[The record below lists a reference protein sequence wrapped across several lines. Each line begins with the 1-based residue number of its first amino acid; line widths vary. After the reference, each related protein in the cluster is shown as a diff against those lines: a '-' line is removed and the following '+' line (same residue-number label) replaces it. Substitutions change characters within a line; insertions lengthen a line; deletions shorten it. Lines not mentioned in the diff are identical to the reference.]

1 MEKKKMKQSVSREEF
16 VRAFD
21 EMNRGDNFS
30 ALGRRKLFD
39 YLTELEEDTGSEIE
53 LDVIAICCDFSE
65 ESLSDVLKNY
75 SLESID
81 ELRDNTTVIEV
92 DDETVIYQNY

>member
-1 MEKKKMKQSVSREEF
+1 MKIRINREDF

-21 EMNRGDNFS
+21 DCNRSEDFS
-30 ALGRRKLFD
+30 PLGRRKLFD
-39 YLTELEEDTGSEIE
+39 YFEEYEESTGEEIE

-65 ESLSDVLKNY
+65 DSIENVLKNY
-75 SLESID
+75 DLESVD

-92 DDETVIYQNY
+92 DDETIIFQNY